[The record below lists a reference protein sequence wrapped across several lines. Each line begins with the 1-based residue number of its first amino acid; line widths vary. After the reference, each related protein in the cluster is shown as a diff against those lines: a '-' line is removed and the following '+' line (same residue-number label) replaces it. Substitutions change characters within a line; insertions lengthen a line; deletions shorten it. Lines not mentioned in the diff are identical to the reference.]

1 MPQKV
6 IILIGPP
13 GSGKDTQADLL
24 EKEPGVVHLKSSKII
39 EDNFRADPENPEI
52 KKQIE
57 IKNSGGLV
65 DPPMVQRW
73 IKEAINKTHSS
84 GSGIIFSGSPRTLL
98 EAEEELPVLESL
110 YGKENIIGL
119 DIILSEDE
127 SVKRNSSRRVC
138 KANSHPV
145 PNFPEYDNLTA
156 CPEDGREI
164 LKKISAAVRPGIAT
178 HDLEELAR
186 ELILSYKVK
195 SSFLGY
201 DDYPAVLCTS
211 VNDEIVH
218 ALPSERM
225 LTDGDL
231 LKIDTGI
238 IYKNFHTDTATTL
251 IVGEEAN
258 QEKKD
263 LIIVTRQSLEK
274 GISKARPGN
283 TLGDIGFAVQSFVES
298 KGFNV
303 VRDLVG
309 HGIGR
314 DLHEAPQVPNYGEAG
329 KGEKLLPGMVIAI
342 EPMVVTGSWKIKN
355 SPDGYGFMTK
365 DAGLAAHFEHTV
377 AITENGPL
385 ILTS

>member
-156 CPEDGREI
+156 CPQDGSEI
-164 LKKISAAVRPGIAT
+164 IIRADDNVETAKHRYNVYLEQTKPVVDYLKKNNFRVVDINGEQSIADVHRDILNSL
-178 HDLEELAR
+178 HD
-186 ELILSYKVK
+186 S
-195 SSFLGY
+195 
-201 DDYPAVLCTS
+201 
-211 VNDEIVH
+211 
-218 ALPSERM
+218 
-225 LTDGDL
+225 
-231 LKIDTGI
+231 
-238 IYKNFHTDTATTL
+238 
-251 IVGEEAN
+251 
-258 QEKKD
+258 
-263 LIIVTRQSLEK
+263 
-274 GISKARPGN
+274 
-283 TLGDIGFAVQSFVES
+283 
-298 KGFNV
+298 
-303 VRDLVG
+303 
-309 HGIGR
+309 
-314 DLHEAPQVPNYGEAG
+314 
-329 KGEKLLPGMVIAI
+329 
-342 EPMVVTGSWKIKN
+342 
-355 SPDGYGFMTK
+355 
-365 DAGLAAHFEHTV
+365 
-377 AITENGPL
+377 
-385 ILTS
+385 